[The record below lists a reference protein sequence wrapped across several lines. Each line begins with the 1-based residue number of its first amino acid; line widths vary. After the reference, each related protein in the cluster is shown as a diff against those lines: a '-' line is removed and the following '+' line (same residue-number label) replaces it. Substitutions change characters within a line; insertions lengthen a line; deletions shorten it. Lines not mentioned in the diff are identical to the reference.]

1 MTLEVYN
8 KKFEKI
14 QTAEY
19 EMSTW
24 SWDRINEMAAAGYS
38 FKLDGKWIKI
48 GDNIEPPLNCE
59 SQPETKR
66 FKDIQSVEELEEVC
80 KVAMDKFEE
89 ENPELV
95 ERAYS
100 NIAKKFLSSDNLPK
114 SGDTSE
120 DRPKVKDPNL
130 KPMIECIQTGKLYAK
145 QSHAARDLGIDPAYV
160 SDSIKTGKQHKGYS
174 FRKVLK
180 SVQ

>member
-120 DRPKVKDPNL
+120 DRPEVKDPNL

-180 SVQ
+180 PV

>member
-80 KVAMDKFEE
+80 KVAIDKFEE

-120 DRPKVKDPNL
+120 DRPEVKDPNL
-130 KPMIECIQTGKLYAK
+130 KPMIECMQTGKLYAK

>member
-1 MTLEVYN
+1 MKLEVYN

-38 FKLDGKWIKI
+38 FKLDDKWIKI

-66 FKDIQSVEELEEVC
+66 FQDIQSLGELEAIC
-80 KVAMDKFEE
+80 KDAMDKFEE

-100 NIAKKFLSSDNLPK
+100 NIAKKFLSFDDPPK
-114 SGDTSE
+114 SEDTVE
-120 DRPKVKDPNL
+120 DSPEIKDPNL

-180 SVQ
+180 PV

>member
-1 MTLEVYN
+1 
-8 KKFEKI
+8 
-14 QTAEY
+14 
-19 EMSTW
+19 MSTW

-66 FKDIQSVEELEEVC
+66 FKNIQSVDELKQIC
-80 KVAMDKFEE
+80 SDALDQFEE
-89 ENPELV
+89 ENPELAKK
-95 ERAYS
+95 AYGA
-100 NIAKKFLSSDNLPK
+100 IAKKFLSSDNLPK
-114 SGDTSE
+114 SEDISE
-120 DRPKVKDPNL
+120 DTGNPPMKQ
-130 KPMIECIQTGKLYAK
+130 MIECIETGKLYAK
-145 QSHAARDLGIDPAYV
+145 QSHAARDLEIDPSYV

-174 FRKVLK
+174 FRKVWK

>member
-8 KKFEKI
+8 KNFEKI

-24 SWDRINEMAAAGYS
+24 DWDRIVNMSKAGYS

-48 GDNIEPPLNCE
+48 GDNIVTAETGE
-59 SQPETKR
+59 SQLDTKR
-66 FKDIQSVEELEEVC
+66 FKDIQSVDELKQIC
-80 KVAMDKFEE
+80 SDALDQFEE
-89 ENPELV
+89 ENPDLAN
-95 ERAYS
+95 RAYGA
-100 NIAKKFLSSDNLPK
+100 IAKKFLSSDNLPK
-114 SGDTSE
+114 SEDISE
-120 DRPKVKDPNL
+120 DTVNL
-130 KPMIECIQTGKLYAK
+130 PMKQMIECIETGKLYAK
-145 QSHAARDLGIDPAYV
+145 QSHAARDLGIDPSYV

-180 SVQ
+180 PV

>member
-38 FKLDGKWIKI
+38 FKLDGKWIRI
-48 GDNIEPPLNCE
+48 GDNIEPLLNCE

-80 KVAMDKFEE
+80 KAAMDKFEE

-114 SGDTSE
+114 SEDISE
-120 DRPKVKDPNL
+120 DTGNL
-130 KPMIECIQTGKLYAK
+130 PMQQMIECIETGKLYEK
-145 QSHAARDLGIDPAYV
+145 QSHAARDLGIDPSYV

-180 SVQ
+180 PV

>member
-66 FKDIQSVEELEEVC
+66 FKNIQSVDELKQIC
-80 KVAMDKFEE
+80 SDALDQFEE
-89 ENPELV
+89 ENPEL
-95 ERAYS
+95 AKKSYGA
-100 NIAKKFLSSDNLPK
+100 IAKKFLSSDNLPK
-114 SGDTSE
+114 SEDISE
-120 DRPKVKDPNL
+120 DTGNPPMKQ
-130 KPMIECIQTGKLYAK
+130 MIECIETGKLYAK
-145 QSHAARDLGIDPAYV
+145 QSHAARDLEIDPSYV

-174 FRKVLK
+174 FRKVWK

>member
-48 GDNIEPPLNCE
+48 GDNIEPLLNCE

-66 FKDIQSVEELEEVC
+66 FKDIQSV
-80 KVAMDKFEE
+80 DKFP
-89 ENPELV
+89 NKYYYAWGFNMFLNV
-95 ERAYS
+95 GF
-100 NIAKKFLSSDNLPK
+100 KF
-114 SGDTSE
+114 
-120 DRPKVKDPNL
+120 
-130 KPMIECIQTGKLYAK
+130 
-145 QSHAARDLGIDPAYV
+145 
-160 SDSIKTGKQHKGYS
+160 
-174 FRKVLK
+174 
-180 SVQ
+180 

>member
-48 GDNIEPPLNCE
+48 GDNIQPVENCE

-66 FKDIQSVEELEEVC
+66 FKDIQSVEELEEIC
-80 KVAMDKFEE
+80 KVAMGKFEE

-95 ERAYS
+95 EKAYT

-114 SGDTSE
+114 SEDKSE
-120 DRPKVKDPNL
+120 DKSEVKDPNL
-130 KPMIECIQTGKLYAK
+130 KPMLECIQTGKLYAK

-180 SVQ
+180 PVQ